1 MDNAVEALY
10 MAASILIFMVALTI
24 TLSSFSTF
32 RNDLEDLILSEERV
46 DAASTTDS
54 SGKTQYI
61 NYISGEDE
69 RRTVGIETV
78 VNSLYRVYKE
88 NYIVVM
94 KLNDYTKVK
103 SDSDLKGLI
112 SFAKKKQEYPGVEE
126 PIIKYDEFYPENPT
140 KTDEIIIFA
149 LSDVQNDENF
159 INTVLEKGLY
169 DILKGKTFT
178 EYAGIYYETDACAED
193 EVNDHSEPV
202 SDVNKRSARI
212 ITYIEK

>member
-46 DAASTTDS
+46 DAASTTDD
-54 SGKTQYI
+54 SGKIQYI

-94 KLNDYTKVK
+94 KLDSEAYEDLAFKREDKLKKYDLIKKATK
-103 SDSDLKGLI
+103 D
-112 SFAKKKQEYPGVEE
+112 QEYSKLGKKIK
-126 PIIKYDEFYPENPT
+126 IISEGE
-140 KTDEIIIFA
+140 EIIVFK

-178 EYAGIYYETDACAED
+178 EYAGIYYETDACEED
-193 EVNDHSEPV
+193 EVDNDSDPV